1 MNDESMMQ
9 HALALAER
17 AASLDEVPIG
27 AVIFFEGEV
36 VGEGINTKETTNDPT
51 RHAEM
56 NAIADASKRLGRWRL
71 HDCTLVVTLEPC
83 PMCAGA
89 LVNARLDRVVYGA
102 SDQKSGACRTL
113 FKIADDPR
121 LNHRCEV
128 TGGVLE
134 NECVSVLQE
143 FFKLRR

>member
-56 NAIADASKRLGRWRL
+56 NAIADASN
-71 HDCTLVVTLEPC
+71 D
-83 PMCAGA
+83 
-89 LVNARLDRVVYGA
+89 
-102 SDQKSGACRTL
+102 
-113 FKIADDPR
+113 
-121 LNHRCEV
+121 
-128 TGGVLE
+128 
-134 NECVSVLQE
+134 
-143 FFKLRR
+143 